1 MGIELS
7 VIDDEHIHLAVISHD
22 GMVLTIQKNTDLQLP
37 STDPDSDF
45 GYIVITGLDS
55 NRTIE
60 NEDSVEFGKKLEKV
74 LKNPLRKIQI
84 I

>member
-1 MGIELS
+1 MGIELGI
-7 VIDDEHIHLAVISHD
+7 IDDEHIHLAVISRD
-22 GMVLTIQKNTDLQLP
+22 GMVLTIQKDTDLQP
-37 STDPDSDF
+37 PNIDPDSDF
-45 GYIVITGLDS
+45 GYIVVTGLGS
-55 NRTIE
+55 KRIIE

>member
-22 GMVLTIQKNTDLQLP
+22 GMVLTIQKTTDLQP
-37 STDPDSDF
+37 PIDPDSDF